1 MAKYSL
7 RELLV
12 RTGAP
17 LSLPPTYQSQTASRE
32 PEACFS
38 KGKIFENFQVFSI
51 RKTRHEPVRTSNS
64 CIEYDPI
71 GYVLTTRVTCANWL
85 VACFS
90 K

>member
-17 LSLPPTYQSQTASRE
+17 LSVPPTYQSQTASRE

-38 KGKIFENFQVFSI
+38 KGKKYLKIFKYFQLE
-51 RKTRHEPVRTSNS
+51 KHATSQFAQ
-64 CIEYDPI
+64 
-71 GYVLTTRVTCANWL
+71 VTHVVSMIPL
-85 VACFS
+85 GTY
-90 K
+90 